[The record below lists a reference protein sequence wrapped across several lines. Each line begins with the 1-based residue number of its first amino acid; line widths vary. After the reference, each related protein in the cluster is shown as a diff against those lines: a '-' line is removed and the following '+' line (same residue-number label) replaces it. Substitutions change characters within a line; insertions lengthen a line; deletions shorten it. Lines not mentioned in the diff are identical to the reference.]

1 MSRFWLS
8 IAVLLACLVVSKSLT
23 AIQPFDSTIR
33 HGFREKHEN
42 IGPSL
47 NDALPRAGQMVNV
60 RDGKRGAD
68 HQSIKNE
75 AIVTVRGGNKKSDQS
90 GTKNGKRSLAKRRI
104 LSEYRELKSLGL
116 LMDVPFN
123 ASTCE
128 CGIRLMPLKKN
139 LLEWHFSMTGVE
151 GSSYEGGV
159 YHGRILLHP
168 DYPRKAPSIRL
179 YTPNGRWNINQDIC
193 LSASAYHPEA
203 WIPTW
208 NLRTLVLS
216 LRGFML
222 TQPREIGAISTTPE
236 RQKQLALA
244 SRHFVCKTCGV
255 CHSDLLDDNKQDIEK
270 SNDTIMKKKSKKKD
284 NHHTATATDTTKTK
298 VVIPKQIQDET
309 VVDALDYDARVRNA
323 YANRYKQ
330 VSAVRRIL
338 RSLITILFAFLFSQQ
353 LIRGNAINF
362 SFTFSI

>member
-1 MSRFWLS
+1 MHYMRDTSSERDGS
-8 IAVLLACLVVSKSLT
+8 VICLVVS
-23 AIQPFDSTIR
+23 
-33 HGFREKHEN
+33 G
-42 IGPSL
+42 
-47 NDALPRAGQMVNV
+47 VNPT
-60 RDGKRGAD
+60 RFEGMM
-68 HQSIKNE
+68 N
-75 AIVTVRGGNKKSDQS
+75 VRGGNKNVEPSTKA
-90 GTKNGKRSLAKRRI
+90 KNGKRSLAKRRI

-123 ASTCE
+123 TSSSE

-151 GSSYEGGV
+151 GSAYEGGV

-179 YTPNGRWNINQDIC
+179 FTPNGRWSINQDIC

-236 RQKQLALA
+236 RRKQLAIA
-244 SRHFVCKTCGV
+244 SRHFVCKTCGI
-255 CHSDLLDDNKQDIEK
+255 CHPYLLEEKQKLLNDI
-270 SNDTIMKKKSKKKD
+270 IIKKKSKRKLSKNMSNGD
-284 NHHTATATDTTKTK
+284 AIVETTTMTK
-298 VVIPKQIQDET
+298 RIIPKKIPDET
-309 VVDALDYDARVRNA
+309 VVDALDYDARVHNA
-323 YANRYKQ
+323 YADRYKQ
-330 VSAVRRIL
+330 VSGIRRIF

-362 SFTFSI
+362 SFSFSI